1 MAGEPRSLGAE
12 VELAGYR
19 VVQESL
25 TNTIRYAPGAAA
37 TVRVAYRADGI
48 VVDVLDDG
56 PGPPLTTAVPAAQ
69 GGGTGLAG
77 LSERTRLLGGHLEA
91 GARPGGGFA
100 VRAFLPGSR

>member
-1 MAGEPRSLGAE
+1 MVGEPSSLGAE
-12 VELAGYR
+12 VELVGYR

-25 TNTIRYAPGAAA
+25 TNAIRYAPGAAA

-48 VVDVLDDG
+48 EVDVLDDG
-56 PGPPLTTAVPAAQ
+56 PGPPLTTAAAAAQ

-91 GARPGGGFA
+91 GGRPGRGFA

>member
-1 MAGEPRSLGAE
+1 MTGDPRHLGAE

-37 TVRVAYRADGI
+37 TVRVAYRADGLA
-48 VVDVLDDG
+48 VNVLDDG
-56 PGPPLTTAVPAAQ
+56 PGPLTTAVSAAQ

-91 GARPGGGFA
+91 GGRPGGGFA
-100 VRAFLPGSR
+100 VRAFLPGPR